1 MTPAHAHALL
11 LDLAEAAAVRPL
23 GEKDYRLIAQAGGVL
38 SKATGQPGPR
48 RLLAGEAAWAA
59 SALLAAQSEGRAR
72 GENQA
77 HHEGALG
84 VALRAL
90 LVDDKS

>member
-59 SALLAAQSEGRAR
+59 SALLAEDTTEERRAI
-72 GENQA
+72 
-77 HHEGALG
+77 HEGALG
-84 VALRAL
+84 VALRVL
-90 LVDDKS
+90 LVDDKPPGQ